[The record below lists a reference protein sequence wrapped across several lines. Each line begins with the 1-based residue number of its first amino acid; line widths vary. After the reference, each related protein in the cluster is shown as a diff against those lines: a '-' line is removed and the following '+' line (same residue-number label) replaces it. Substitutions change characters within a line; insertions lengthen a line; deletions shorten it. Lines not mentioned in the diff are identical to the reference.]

1 MEVECCLSQ
10 NQMCC
15 LSVPVYEVHF
25 KTVVKFALHYPDPP
39 SYFVVVMCLYFVQML
54 KCRTSMLNT
63 F

>member
-1 MEVECCLSQ
+1 MLFVTKSNVLSV
-10 NQMCC
+10 
-15 LSVPVYEVHF
+15 SVPVYEVHF